1 MASSNVGLPTIL
13 KSEDQGPSWG
23 ASAGR
28 SWTPAATVSTKTETS
43 TQAVPTHAS
52 QLRRPRVRTLAKMKP
67 MMAAT
72 ATKMAVQ
79 APWLD
84 NAFNPMDTPSM
95 PESSAQQS

>member
-1 MASSNVGLPTIL
+1 
-13 KSEDQGPSWG
+13 
-23 ASAGR
+23 
-28 SWTPAATVSTKTETS
+28 
-43 TQAVPTHAS
+43 
-52 QLRRPRVRTLAKMKP
+52 MKP

-95 PESSAQQS
+95 PEPERKIQSASKSSAQQS